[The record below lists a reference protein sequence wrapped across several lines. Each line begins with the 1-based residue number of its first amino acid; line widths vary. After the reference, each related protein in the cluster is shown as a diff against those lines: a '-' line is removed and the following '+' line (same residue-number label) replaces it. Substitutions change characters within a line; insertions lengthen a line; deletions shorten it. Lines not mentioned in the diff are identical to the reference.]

1 MKKKVHNELVNGYE
15 LILDRYE
22 GFSKSHKKVADY
34 VVTHLN
40 EVLYFPMAKLVDAVG
55 VSHATVVR
63 FAQCLGFEGFNELR
77 DSLFAY
83 YQEFLAP
90 EGRMRHSIQEL
101 EREPLSYESTARQC
115 IAFLE
120 RSIASVDEKTL
131 QGAAEALCRASR
143 IYIFGLGP
151 DEALALDL
159 HFRLRRLKLDT
170 VRIEEAGRHLFEHLL
185 RVQSSDVTVLYTFA
199 NPSADFRRLMRVL
212 ADRKVPTILITD
224 LRTPPIVRQASY
236 LLQADRGPH
245 GTFPSPL
252 VPTAITYA
260 LILSVADRLGAGAL
274 NALKELGALRETY
287 YVQDS

>member
-1 MKKKVHNELVNGYE
+1 MKKKVHNGTVNGYQ

-22 GFSKSHKKVADY
+22 SFSRSHKKVADY

-40 EVLYFPMAKLVDAVG
+40 EVLYFPMVKLVDAIG

-63 FAQCLGFEGFNELR
+63 FAQNLGFEGFNELR
-77 DSLFAY
+77 DSLFTY

-90 EGRMRHSIQEL
+90 EGRMRHSIQKL

-120 RSIASVDEKTL
+120 RSISSVDERTL
-131 QGAAEALCRASR
+131 QGAADALCGAAR
-143 IYIFGLGP
+143 IYVFGLGP
-151 DEALALDL
+151 DEALAQDL

-170 VRIEEAGRHLFEHLL
+170 VRIGDAGRHLFEHLL
-185 RVQSSDVTVLYTFA
+185 RIGASDVAVLYTFA
-199 NPSADFRRLMRVL
+199 NPSADFRRLTRVL
-212 ADRKVPTILITD
+212 ADRKVPTVLITD
-224 LRTPPIVRQASY
+224 LRTPPIARQASY
-236 LLQADRGPH
+236 LLHADRGPH

-260 LILSVADRLGAGAL
+260 LILAVADRLGSK
-274 NALKELGALRETY
+274 ALKALRELGKLRETY
-287 YVQDS
+287 YEQER

>member
-1 MKKKVHNELVNGYE
+1 MKKKVHNDVVNGYQ

-22 GFSKSHKKVADY
+22 SFSKSHKRVADY
-34 VVTHLN
+34 VVTHLQ

-63 FAQCLGFEGFNELR
+63 FAQGLGYEGFNELR

-90 EGRMRHSIQEL
+90 EGRMRHSIEEL
-101 EREPLSYESTARQC
+101 ERGPLSYESITRQC

-120 RSIASVDEKTL
+120 RSIAGVDEKAL
-131 QGAAEALCRASR
+131 QGAAAALCAATRV
-143 IYIFGLGP
+143 YVFGLGP
-151 DEALALDL
+151 DESLGLDL

-170 VRIEEAGRHLFEHLL
+170 VRVADAGRHLFEHLL
-185 RVQSSDVTVLYTFA
+185 RIQPSDVAVLYTFA

-212 ADRKVPTILITD
+212 ADRKVPSVLITD
-224 LRTPPIVRQASY
+224 LQTPPVVRQASY
-236 LLQADRGPH
+236 LLQADRGPR

-260 LILSVADRLGAGAL
+260 LTLSVADRLGAKAL
-274 NALKELGALRETY
+274 EALKELGDLRETY